1 MKKIL
6 ALILTAVMLC
16 SLITSCSA
24 YKNYDKYIKI
34 DDLKKVELS
43 EAKILK
49 KVADAILDIRE
60 SSREELYVELKGDDV
75 VSKKGDKLNIDFN
88 YKSHNDPSN
97 PDLKLSEDTLKG
109 MKGEKQDLVLGSGT
123 FVGAYTDEKKKML
136 FCALKESESVEF
148 HRKILEIDN
157 EAFIVFAES
166 QRIKGNGFRLYK

>member
-16 SLITSCSA
+16 SIFTSCSA

-60 SSREELYVELKGDDV
+60 SSREEFYVELKGDDV
-75 VSKKGDKLNIDFN
+75 VSKNGDKLNI
-88 YKSHNDPSN
+88 
-97 PDLKLSEDTLKG
+97 
-109 MKGEKQDLVLGSGT
+109 V
-123 FVGAYTDEKKKML
+123 
-136 FCALKESESVEF
+136 
-148 HRKILEIDN
+148 
-157 EAFIVFAES
+157 
-166 QRIKGNGFRLYK
+166 